1 MLRCGGAL
9 DREHSA
15 GALNWQR
22 APFRVI
28 FAAMAQRPFEHL
40 FGQIAVRQGFATA
53 GQVEECL
60 AAQKLRSPGPGNRI
74 GEIMYAKGYL
84 KREHIRAVLTE
95 QQKLA
100 GKKVPVFG
108 PYELLKKLGQG
119 GMGAVFMAK
128 HKETNRIVALKVLPA
143 KLAADPEFLE
153 RFRREARAASALD
166 HPNIVKC
173 VDVGIVRDVHYI
185 AMEYVDGEDAET
197 LIAKKG
203 RLAEPL
209 VRRIARQMASALAAA
224 SAKGILHRD
233 IKPGNILVDRAGNA
247 KLTDLGLSIAA
258 DSDTRVTLSGMT
270 VGTPYYI
277 SPEQAQGEPNLDV
290 RTDIYSLGASLY
302 HMVTGRVPFDG
313 ENGVVIMTRHVK
325 EPLRPVRSLAPD
337 VSEGFAAV
345 IERMMAKRREDRPRT
360 PEELL
365 AMLDVL
371 EKGAVPAGGSAAAR
385 RDAAKTTGPAQ
396 KVAAPEGGRLLR
408 TALIVSAAVIAAA
421 AAAMAIVLARG

>member
-1 MLRCGGAL
+1 
-9 DREHSA
+9 
-15 GALNWQR
+15 
-22 APFRVI
+22 
-28 FAAMAQRPFEHL
+28 
-40 FGQIAVRQGFATA
+40 
-53 GQVEECL
+53 VEECL
-60 AAQKLRSPGPGNRI
+60 AAQKLRPPGPGNRI

-84 KREHIRAVLTE
+84 KREHIRAILTE

-108 PYELLKKLGQG
+108 SYELLKKLGQG

-128 HKETNRIVALKVLPA
+128 HRDTNRIVALKVLPA

-166 HPNIVKC
+166 HPNIVRC
-173 VDVGIVRDVHYI
+173 ADVGIVRDVHYI

-197 LIAKKG
+197 LINKNG

-313 ENGVVIMTRHVK
+313 ENGVVIMTKHVK

-337 VSEGFAAV
+337 ISEGFAAV

-360 PEELL
+360 PAELL
-365 AMLDVL
+365 AMLDAL
-371 EKGAVPAGGSAAAR
+371 EKGASPAGRTGGAGATAAAR
-385 RDAAKTTGPAQ
+385 SAGRTTGPAQ
-396 KVAAPEGGRLLR
+396 KVSAPVSKRLLWV
-408 TALIVSAAVIAAA
+408 ALIASALVAASVIAA
-421 AAAMAIVLARG
+421 MAVALSG